1 MVINH
6 LFQSPSF
13 NPEEINSMAQAFEA
27 VCSALQMPKLDDDL
41 ARFVAAKIIAACCTG
56 SAILNAFVRLFLQS
70 SKSDHHGKCLA
81 AARGRDAKPID
92 TQTQRL
98 EFQQDWIARPRLNV
112 PINTRPGSR
121 HFQT

>member
-27 VCSALQMPKLDDDL
+27 VCSALQIPKLDDDL
-41 ARFVAAKIIAACCTG
+41 ARFVAAKIIAAARTG
-56 SAILNAFVRLFLQS
+56 ERNPERLCEIVLTELEKRPS
-70 SKSDHHGKCLA
+70 WEMLA

-98 EFQQDWIARPRLNV
+98 EFQQGLDSEAAPKR
-112 PINTRPGSR
+112 SD
-121 HFQT
+121 